1 MALIGDKIST
11 NKSLKVYLIFIV
23 SAAGKVLWGIYIPS
37 PLAPSH
43 TLQASLFFTAISFL
57 THLAVDVVLSYGQ
70 KDTRILATCFNETPR
85 IAAILNSSNLISR
98 LLLHHV
104 ITWPYV
110 IFKPVFLV
118 CSLLWNVLCVVRETR
133 HSCCKIEQKCPE
145 VIEESALAVLQK
157 LVQLNF
163 TVGINMTG
171 VSTAAWVSAIVGTSK
186 GAPQEAEVV
195 NVTGAIVIQVAVADQ
210 VVTVGDATDTIT
222 THLRAIR

>member
-1 MALIGDKIST
+1 MRHLYPLPPCSIAYFAGFTFLHS
-11 NKSLKVYLIFIV
+11 YLFSHAPCCWRCAIV
-23 SAAGKVLWGIYIPS
+23 WTERYTDSRN
-37 PLAPSH
+37 
-43 TLQASLFFTAISFL
+43 LFQRNTSNCR
-57 THLAVDVVLSYGQ
+57 HLEFFKLD
-70 KDTRILATCFNETPR
+70 IEAT
-85 IAAILNSSNLISR
+85 I
-98 LLLHHV
+98 HHV

-210 VVTVGDATDTIT
+210 VVTVGDAIDTIT